1 MVEKV
6 QDVTSEHS
14 NSGTPCGPTH
24 PSTSASAGPGK
35 TDGEPSN
42 PGPPSRREIFDAT
55 VAGVQDHVLLP
66 HLRSDLPPSKAYR
79 RVAHT
84 LEEFRRQEG
93 EGREARLRDIW
104 QRLTETR
111 NGKGKAQTTSVG
123 PVGPA
128 TSVGIG
134 MRNTVFTREKAEKL
148 QDIYDNELEDKCG
161 KGRGPTRTRGPRPLI
176 PWKDFYRYA
185 EVKEA
190 GKLNAIPPFR
200 WFWLSDRNLIIE
212 LWHVFHDELDLDG
225 NGHLD
230 ADELGSALKK
240 AGRSNVSVSSVF
252 HPLDLPVRS
261 YRDPAISEHS
271 LRIHDH
277 FDLIAAFTCRQLPR
291 V

>member
-1 MVEKV
+1 MVEKA
-6 QDVTSEHS
+6 QDVKSEHS
-14 NSGTPCGPTH
+14 NSETLRRPTH
-24 PSTSASAGPGK
+24 PSTSTSAGLGK
-35 TDGEPSN
+35 TDGEPSS
-42 PGPPSRREIFDAT
+42 PTPPSRREVFDAT

-66 HLRSDLPPSKAYR
+66 HLRSDPSASKTYR

-93 EGREARLRDIW
+93 EEREARLKDIW

-134 MRNTVFTREKAEKL
+134 MKNTIFTREKAERL

-161 KGRGPTRTRGPRPLI
+161 KGRSPTRTRGPRPLI
-176 PWKDFYRYA
+176 PWKDFCRYA

-190 GKLNAIPPFR
+190 GELSVTSSFR
-200 WFWLSDRNLIIE
+200 WFWLSDRNLILE

-240 AGRSNVSVSSVF
+240 AGQSNISVSSGF
-252 HPLDLPVRS
+252 HYLDLPVRS
-261 YRDPAISEHS
+261 CRDPAISGHS
-271 LRIHDH
+271 L
-277 FDLIAAFTCRQLPR
+277 
-291 V
+291 

>member
-1 MVEKV
+1 MVEKA

-14 NSGTPCGPTH
+14 NSGTSSVPTH
-24 PSTSASAGPGK
+24 PSTSASAGLGK
-35 TDGEPSN
+35 TDSEPSSS
-42 PGPPSRREIFDAT
+42 GPPSRKEVFDAT

-66 HLRSDLPPSKAYR
+66 HLRSDPSASKAYR
-79 RVAHT
+79 RAAHT

-93 EGREARLRDIW
+93 EGREARLKDIW

-123 PVGPA
+123 PVSPA

-134 MRNTVFTREKAEKL
+134 VKNTIFTREKAEML
-148 QDIYDNELEDKCG
+148 QDIYDNELEDRCG
-161 KGRGPTRTRGPRPLI
+161 KGRGSTLTRGSRPLI

-190 GKLNAIPPFR
+190 GELSVISSFR
-200 WFWLSDRNLIIE
+200 WFWLSDRNLIPE

-240 AGRSNVSVSSVF
+240 AGRSNISVSSVF
-252 HPLDLPVRS
+252 HLLDLPVRS
-261 YRDPAISEHS
+261 CRDPAISGHS
-271 LRIHDH
+271 L
-277 FDLIAAFTCRQLPR
+277 
-291 V
+291 